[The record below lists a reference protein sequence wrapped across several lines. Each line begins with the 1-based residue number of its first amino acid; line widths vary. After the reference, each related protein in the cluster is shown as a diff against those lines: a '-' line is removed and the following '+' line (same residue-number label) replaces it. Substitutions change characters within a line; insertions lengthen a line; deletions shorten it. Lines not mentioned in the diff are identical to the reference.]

1 MRNNRL
7 LVSLLAPLGMCACAT
22 HAVDRHYG
30 EAWAEMQRAQTYN
43 VRAGDDSAVLG
54 GDAVQ
59 QMRAIDAMRSDVAD
73 RSAVKP
79 APLINIS
86 SSSSSGG
93 SGGGGSQ

>member
-1 MRNNRL
+1 MRHT
-7 LVSLLAPLGMCACAT
+7 LLAGVLIPVLMCACAT

-30 EAWAEMQRAQTYN
+30 EAWAQMQRAQTYN

-54 GDAVQ
+54 GDPVQ
-59 QMRAIDAMRSDVAD
+59 QMHAIDAMRSDVAD

-86 SSSSSGG
+86 QSSGG
-93 SGGGGSQ
+93 GGGGSQ

>member
-1 MRNNRL
+1 MQHRL
-7 LVSLLAPLGMCACAT
+7 LVSILTPALMCACAT

-54 GDAVQ
+54 GDPVQ
-59 QMRAIDAMRSDVAD
+59 QMHAIDAMRSDVAD
-73 RSAVKP
+73 RSEVKGAP
-79 APLINIS
+79 PLISI
-86 SSSSSGG
+86 SGG